1 MFENNCL
8 SAILNIRLQELVSI
22 NEIRKQA
29 KQQNPIENVIGKRHL
44 TWFGHVCRMSDE
56 RLQKRIMEEDFDKK
70 GNGEDH
76 TRFLDLVNEE
86 TTLPVATAE
95 K

>member
-1 MFENNCL
+1 
-8 SAILNIRLQELVSI
+8 
-22 NEIRKQA
+22 
-29 KQQNPIENVIGKRHL
+29 
-44 TWFGHVCRMSDE
+44 MSDE